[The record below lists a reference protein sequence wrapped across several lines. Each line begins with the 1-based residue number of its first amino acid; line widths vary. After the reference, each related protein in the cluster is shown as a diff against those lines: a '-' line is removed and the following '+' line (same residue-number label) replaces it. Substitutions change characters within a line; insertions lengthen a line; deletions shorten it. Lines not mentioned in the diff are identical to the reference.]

1 MFTKK
6 FARTFGLLM
15 LGTGLFALVPGL
27 SLYDQPLP
35 NLNIESSYGSFLGI
49 FPMNMVNKLV
59 LMLMGII
66 GVSCG
71 NAISSSFLV
80 QERSEDAGD
89 VRHGGRGQELGQTG
103 ADKRYVDILFLYH
116 FQRLLCGRN
125 AGNDSYLTLIF
136 QCCTN
141 HVSDQSTFVD

>member
-71 NAISSSFLV
+71 NAKTYVNREHDSKLAILWSRILLFIMGPLAILGMFE
-80 QERSEDAGD
+80 QTNTL
-89 VRHGGRGQELGQTG
+89 GG
-103 ADKRYVDILFLYH
+103 Y
-116 FQRLLCGRN
+116 
-125 AGNDSYLTLIF
+125 
-136 QCCTN
+136 
-141 HVSDQSTFVD
+141 